1 MDVNFAKRGTAG
13 TALGLAIGSLG
24 AQLLTGNL
32 GGLLNT
38 NAPKAD
44 CNKGGGDAAG
54 YAALVAAMSLAN
66 GARSNTCECSEG
78 VPVNRYELGLQ
89 KEITNKDMEIAYLKG
104 RDAAKSDTIELY
116 RYIDGKIEAQNA
128 KIAEQAVFNATA
140 TATMNCMGNQI
151 AQLFA
156 LTKLVVPNA
165 SVCPGWGNV
174 TVTPATTTATA
185 AG

>member
-1 MDVNFAKRGTAG
+1 MELTEKNYASKGVSG

-24 AQLLTGNL
+24 AQVLGGGLGNL
-32 GGLLNT
+32 F
-38 NAPKAD
+38 
-44 CNKGGGDAAG
+44 GGGARHCDNSG
-54 YAALVAAMSLAN
+54 SIAALAMALGSHGGN
-66 GARSNTCECSEG
+66 SGD

-116 RYIDGKIEAQNA
+116 RYIDGKLEAQNA
-128 KIAEQAVFNATA
+128 KIAEQAVFNATV
-140 TATMNCMGNQI
+140 TATMNCMGGQI

-156 LTKLVVPNA
+156 LTKLVIPNA

-174 TVTPATTTATA
+174 TVAPATTAA